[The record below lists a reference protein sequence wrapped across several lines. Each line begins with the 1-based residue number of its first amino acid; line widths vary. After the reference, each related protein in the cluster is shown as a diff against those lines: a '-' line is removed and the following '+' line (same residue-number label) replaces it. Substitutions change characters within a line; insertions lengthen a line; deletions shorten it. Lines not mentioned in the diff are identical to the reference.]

1 MAYSNIESQLWVW
14 VYPWNS
20 IRWSV
25 LAFSGFKF
33 QKQKKQMSGISWPP
47 VLEILVKGTL
57 WPSYHDVEAPEQME
71 NRLSTYPL
79 WEEEDKFPSTNV
91 A

>member
-1 MAYSNIESQLWVW
+1 
-14 VYPWNS
+14 
-20 IRWSV
+20 
-25 LAFSGFKF
+25 
-33 QKQKKQMSGISWPP
+33 MSGISWPP

-71 NRLSTYPL
+71 NRLSTCPL

-91 A
+91 AQITQIKSTELFLDNLILH